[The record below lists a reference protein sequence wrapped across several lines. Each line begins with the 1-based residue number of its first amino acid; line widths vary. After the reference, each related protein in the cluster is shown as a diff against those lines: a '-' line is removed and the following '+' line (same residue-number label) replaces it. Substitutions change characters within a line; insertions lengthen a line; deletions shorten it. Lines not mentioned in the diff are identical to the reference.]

1 MREKMGRGSK
11 HLQKEQQKQINRY
24 GRRQISEKKIPEKI
38 AEELK
43 DRTKKQNNIY
53 IYIYKTIATTML
65 QYYSLIT
72 TQI

>member
-53 IYIYKTIATTML
+53 IYIK
-65 QYYSLIT
+65 QQQQQCFSIT
-72 TQI
+72 VL

>member
-53 IYIYKTIATTML
+53 IYIYIK
-65 QYYSLIT
+65 QQQQQCFSIT
-72 TQI
+72 VL